1 MPGGM
6 SSTARTAKMREAAV
20 RAIELDPLLAD
31 AHAAM
36 GVVHAR
42 ELQWEAS
49 ERSFRRALEL
59 DPTRTSTYTR
69 FSISTL
75 RPLGKNDEAQ
85 RLLDTAREQDP
96 LSLDVQLEI
105 GTLEFCAGRF
115 DDAVAT
121 LEAVVAPK
129 TPSSTS
135 RGSFSPARSPSPV
148 GSTRRLALFEAMGN
162 RRVTQPGTPTRW
174 SAPAA
179 RGGGSA
185 GSPPSRRSHR
195 SCSSPLL
202 SAISI
207 ARSRRSSGRRSRMP
221 QRVPLILTYPELAF
235 LRDDPRMAPFRRRF
249 RLP

>member
-1 MPGGM
+1 
-6 SSTARTAKMREAAV
+6 MREAAV

-105 GTLEFCAGRF
+105 GTLEFCTGRF
-115 DDAVAT
+115 DAAVAT
-121 LEAVVAPK
+121 LEAVVAEDPELDFA
-129 TPSSTS
+129 
-135 RGSFSPARSPSPV
+135 RIFLARSLTFA
-148 GSTRRLALFEAMGN
+148 GRLDEATALFAAMGTEGFPAWYSHTLVRAG
-162 RRVTQPGTPTRW
+162 RR
-174 SAPAA
+174 AEAEALA
-179 RGGGSA
+179 RLHRGD
-185 GSPPSRRSHR
+185 SHR
-195 SCSSPLL
+195 SLF
-202 SAISI
+202 I
-207 ARSRRSSGRRSRMP
+207 AAALGDRDRAFEALERQAVEMP